1 MQRKNHSLLYFKN
14 LYLVALAD
22 GKITKEET
30 ALLDEFARKMGIT
43 QQEKEVVKEN
53 ANFLEF
59 FVPQE
64 MKERLSHL
72 ESLIRMMIVDGEIHE
87 KEYTLCLNYANRSN
101 CDQLVLDML
110 IEKVTEGKH

>member
-1 MQRKNHSLLYFKN
+1 MKKKNQSLLYFKN

-22 GKITKEET
+22 GKITREET
-30 ALLDEFARKMGIT
+30 ILLDEFAHKMGIT
-43 QQEKEVVKEN
+43 AQEKEVVREN
-53 ANFLEF
+53 ANFMEF
-59 FVPQE
+59 FVPRE
-64 MKERLSHL
+64 MKDRLQHL

-87 KEYTLCLNYANRSN
+87 KEYHLCLNYANRSG